1 MTSQNIIQPEERIFP
16 VYDNYGDI
24 DQYIKELV
32 WEVGPYQL
40 IIRYFSEDEN
50 DFSNGD
56 YNIRIKNNSKFKI
69 DLIPMRNDFISIKNV
84 EHGESIYTGVEVS
97 MFSNLAETPEELEE
111 LSEVLNDTAKAQ
123 RMFADVL
130 AERF

>member
-1 MTSQNIIQPEERIFP
+1 MTSQNIIPSEERIFP
-16 VYDNYGDI
+16 VYDDYGDL
-24 DQYIKELV
+24 DQYVKELV
-32 WEVGPYQL
+32 WEIGCYQL

-56 YNIRIKNNSKFKI
+56 HHVRIKNNSKFKV
-69 DLIPMRNDFISIKNV
+69 DLVSMRNDFISKQNK

-111 LSEVLNDTAKAQ
+111 LSEVLKDAAKAQ
-123 RMFADVL
+123 RVFADVL

>member
-1 MTSQNIIQPEERIFP
+1 MTSHNIIPSEEHIFP
-16 VYDNYGDI
+16 VYDNYGDL

-32 WEVGPYQL
+32 WEVGCYQL

-56 YNIRIKNNSKFKI
+56 HNIRIENNSKFKI
-69 DLIPMRNDFISIKNV
+69 DLIPMRNDFISKQNT

-111 LSEVLNDTAKAQ
+111 LSEVLKDAAKAQ
-123 RMFADVL
+123 RVFSEVL

>member
-1 MTSQNIIQPEERIFP
+1 MTSQDTYQVRERIFP
-16 VYDNYGDI
+16 VYDNWDDI

-32 WEVGPYQL
+32 WKVGPYQL
-40 IIRYFSEDEN
+40 VVRYFSEDEN

-56 YNIRIKNNSKFKI
+56 HNIRIKNNSKFKV
-69 DLIPMRNDFISIKNV
+69 DLIPMRNDFISKRNA

-111 LSEVLNDTAKAQ
+111 LSEVLKDTAKAQ
-123 RMFADVL
+123 RVFTDVL
-130 AERF
+130 KELF